1 MESSETEQEQKRKVV
16 NNDVISHFER
26 RLLQKPSTTAKLALP
41 MLRLGNRTK
50 FTIAMCH
57 SRFHRKRIF
66 RGVLKLT
73 PKQGNLLFAVIMVGF
88 MTFIITGLNTFMAQG
103 YSLNP
108 FVWLKNWLSAYLVAL
123 PIMIVFSPKVRAWI
137 NARVK
142 S

>member
-1 MESSETEQEQKRKVV
+1 M
-16 NNDVISHFER
+16 
-26 RLLQKPSTTAKLALP
+26 
-41 MLRLGNRTK
+41 
-50 FTIAMCH
+50 
-57 SRFHRKRIF
+57 
-66 RGVLKLT
+66 KLT
-73 PKQGNLLFAVIMVGF
+73 PKQGHLLFAVIMVGF